1 MSEDDITNVYGF
13 PQLPPEKLSQLW
25 EVTSIHGAKKA
36 SSVHSHLRKKEIV
49 QTEEPTDIEEYEEL
63 LSMRL
68 EDPKIQVLRIEG
80 ETNKFTELIDEGIF
94 QEWPG
99 PGFIFKMTC
108 APAHKSDTDRS
119 AYKTPHIFLLD
130 SADPNLLNCSDVY
143 KQVAS
148 VFCKNCPSTN
158 GSISSCCHIAFLIM
172 WLSARYLLEKSVN
185 RSVRIVNIK
194 NAYDFLHPEEI
205 LRFANTIPIPNNV
218 ARTSHEKRPNDPLY
232 GRSKFLYCTV
242 EAEGADDSL
251 DSIQPNEDLVPEN
264 AEINDCEQVAGPI
277 ISTQTNEINPQIE
290 PEIAVLTVQAAD
302 ARSTTQ
308 SETGRSSIASSLYG
322 QGVVADIEKY
332 IQKQVRKNPQLTIP
346 EVSYF
351 EGEYRTNVKYFFHQ

>member
-1 MSEDDITNVYGF
+1 MSEDDISNVYGF

-80 ETNKFTELIDEGIF
+80 KTDKFTELVDEGLF
-94 QEWPG
+94 EEWPG

-108 APAHKSDTDRS
+108 APAHRSDTDRS

-158 GSISSCCHIAFLIM
+158 GSISSCCHIAFLVM
-172 WLSARYLLEKSVN
+172 WLSARYMLEKSVN

-194 NAYDFLHPEEI
+194 NPYDFMHPDEI
-205 LRFANTIPIPNNV
+205 LAFANTIPIPHNV
-218 ARTSHEKRPNDPLY
+218 ERTSKEKRPNDALY
-232 GRSKFLYCTV
+232 GRSKYLYRT
-242 EAEGADDSL
+242 EADEGADDSL
-251 DSIQPNEDLVPEN
+251 DSDQPNEDLVPEN
-264 AEINDCEQVAGPI
+264 AEINHCEQVAGPMR
-277 ISTQTNEINPQIE
+277 STQTDEINPQIE
-290 PEIAVLTVQAAD
+290 PEIAVPTVQAAD

-322 QGVVADIEKY
+322 QGVVSDIENY
-332 IQKQVRKNPQLTIP
+332 IQKQVRKCPRLTIP
-346 EVSYF
+346 EVSNF
-351 EGEYRTNVKYFFHQ
+351 EGLYRTMEM